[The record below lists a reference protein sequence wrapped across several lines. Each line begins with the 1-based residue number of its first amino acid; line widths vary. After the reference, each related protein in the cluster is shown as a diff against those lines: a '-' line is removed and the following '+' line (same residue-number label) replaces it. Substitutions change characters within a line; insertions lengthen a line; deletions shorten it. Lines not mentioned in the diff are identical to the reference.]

1 MKKCSYLVYKE
12 PRCEEEPY
20 AEEDHGEVG
29 EHGGVD
35 GGHVA
40 GHGGDVGDGHPAQIS
55 ENLECELKYQLWT
68 LSIA

>member
-1 MKKCSYLVYKE
+1 MKKGSHLVDKE
-12 PRCEEEPY
+12 PRREEEPN

-40 GHGGDVGDGHPAQIS
+40 GHGRDVGDGHPGQIL
-55 ENLECELKYQLWT
+55 ENLECGHKYQLWT